1 MDFVLLDSSH
11 KEPLYM
17 QLYGHIKEQIE
28 QNRLREG
35 DKLPSIRELVQ
46 SLAVSKITVEKAYMQ
61 LVGEGYVESYERSRY
76 VVNKFESSMFKS
88 GNLKSETGY
97 NPVSLPAEQR
107 IHYDFTS
114 GGMDIDGFDFLLWKR
129 YLNKALRNK
138 DRLMGYG
145 NSKGEEDL
153 RREIA
158 RYIQASRGVHAHI
171 EQIVIGPGVQS
182 LLNILCSILK
192 AQERT
197 IAFEDPGF
205 RNGRRIFADHG
216 FSIKPVKLEAGG
228 IAMDDLVHSSAK
240 LVYVSPSHQF
250 PTGFIMPIGQRQRL
264 LQWAEETDGLIVED
278 DYDSEF
284 RYFGRPIPALKGLDY
299 GGKVIYLGS
308 FSKVMP
314 PAIRLSYMVL
324 PDKLIA
330 SFQQNRE
337 LYNQAA
343 STVEQLALAQ
353 FMADGHLER
362 QIRRLRKLYEDK
374 RVLLLKT
381 IRNILGENVRVNESE
396 AGLHTI
402 ITVRSALAAKELAQ
416 RALDKGCLIR
426 PMEDYYYEY
435 SPKGQPQMLLYF
447 SEIPAKEIE
456 PALRLLKEAWFS

>member
-1 MDFVLLDSSH
+1 
-11 KEPLYM
+11 
-17 QLYGHIKEQIE
+17 
-28 QNRLREG
+28 
-35 DKLPSIRELVQ
+35 
-46 SLAVSKITVEKAYMQ
+46 MQ

-76 VVNKFESSMFKS
+76 VVNKFEGSVFKS
-88 GNLKSETGY
+88 GNLKSSTEY
-97 NPVSLPAEQR
+97 SPVSLPLEQR

-114 GGMDIDGFDFLLWKR
+114 GGMDIDGFDFSLWKR
-129 YLNKALRNK
+129 YLNKVLRNK

-182 LLNILCSILK
+182 LLNTLCSILK
-192 AQERT
+192 ARERT

-216 FSIKPVKLEAGG
+216 FAIKPVKLEADG
-228 IAMDDLVHSSAK
+228 IAMEDLLHSGAK

-250 PTGFIMPIGQRQRL
+250 PTGYIMPIGQRYRL
-264 LQWAEETDGLIVED
+264 LQWAEEADGLIVED

-299 GGKVIYLGS
+299 GDKVIYLGS

-324 PDKLIA
+324 PDKLMT

-374 RVLLLKT
+374 RLLLLKT
-381 IRNILGENVRVNESE
+381 IRGIFGENVKVNESE

-402 ITVRSALAAKELAQ
+402 ITVRSALTAKELAQ
-416 RALDKGCLIR
+416 RALDKRCLIR
-426 PMEDYYYEY
+426 PIEDYYYEY

-456 PALRLLKEAWFS
+456 PAVRLLKEAWF